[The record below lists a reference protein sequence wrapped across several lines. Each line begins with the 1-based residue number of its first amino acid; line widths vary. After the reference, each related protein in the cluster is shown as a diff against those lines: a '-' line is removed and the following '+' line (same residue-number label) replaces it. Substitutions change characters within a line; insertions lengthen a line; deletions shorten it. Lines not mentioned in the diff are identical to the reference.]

1 MKLLK
6 SYSDKEVKRLQPIVK
21 KINSYEDEYKELSD
35 DELKAKTQEFKDR
48 LNLSL
53 TCKKLY
59 SFYKNRNKFLNTEIQ
74 KPHSDEL

>member
-21 KINSYEDEYKELSD
+21 KINSYEEEYKELSD

-48 LNLSL
+48 LNDGETL
-53 TCKKLY
+53 
-59 SFYKNRNKFLNTEIQ
+59 E
-74 KPHSDEL
+74 